1 MKVQTKHQAMVTA
14 LVKPGQD
21 ILDTL
26 TPKKIDLLHMAV
38 GVVGE
43 AGELIDAVKK
53 HVVYNKELDRE
64 NVVEELGDLE
74 FYLEGVR
81 QNLDITR
88 EETLEHNMDKLLTSE
103 KARYKLG
110 KYTDKQ
116 AQNRSDKTWILY

>member
-116 AQNRSDKTWILY
+116 AQNRSDKT